1 MDLVSP
7 NGGESLPGGQNF
19 DITREAARAVQ
30 DVRHELW
37 RTSDTEDPQVRFM
50 RLITASTPNDGTYT
64 WRVPNRGDEMYWE
77 WQNKEQYKYKVR
89 ISDVSNDSA
98 VFDFSDLFDIYLNE
112 DEPWILVAK
121 DATYAQDVDSDDD
134 PDILHFYWLHGGGAT
149 GNLKLRLEAEHDTD
163 SSRNFTI
170 EQEIPF
176 TNQYNFSPGTDVLE
190 DRDFTYR
197 FTIEEAADP
206 EVFDV
211 YGPFK
216 IDETP
221 SNSPYG
227 DYFVWWPVFQ

>member
-1 MDLVSP
+1 MRL
-7 NGGESLPGGQNF
+7 
-19 DITREAARAVQ
+19 
-30 DVRHELW
+30 ELW
-37 RTSDTEDPQVRFM
+37 RTSATGGLGVRFC
-50 RLITASTPNDGTYT
+50 RVIEESTPNDGTYT
-64 WRVPNRGDEMYWE
+64 WTVPNRGDEMYWE

-89 ISDVSNDSA
+89 ISDVTNDSA
-98 VFDFSDLFDIYLNE
+98 LLDFSDLFDIYLNP

-121 DATYAQDVDSDDD
+121 DATYAQDVDNDDD
-134 PDILHFYWLHGGGAT
+134 PDILHFYWLHDDDDGPPEERM
-149 GNLKLRLEAEHDTD
+149 LKLRLEAEHDTD
-163 SSRNFTI
+163 SSKNFTL

-176 TNQYNFSPGTDVLE
+176 QEQYNFSPGTDVLE